1 MGRRHI
7 QGEFSMRQQLQYI
20 VTRIGMQ
27 TPGGIGLYS
36 FDESSSHKK
45 RDDSI
50 RSFEAT
56 ADQRPAVFV
65 VTLNTGLVGIT
76 LPASSHVFPM

>member
-45 RDDSI
+45 RDDYI
-50 RSFEAT
+50 RSFEAKG
-56 ADQRPAVFV
+56 PAVFV
-65 VTLNTGLVGIT
+65 VTLNTRWAGIK
-76 LPASSHVFPM
+76 LPAASHVFLM